1 MKLCD
6 FYETEYLEHDRTSC
20 SDENPVNAEAS
31 GDGCRRCN
39 AIFFE
44 RADAMADALRWYAE
58 MSRRMGDAA
67 IAGDSGRILTL
78 MKDVAA
84 DYGTRARTA
93 LGLRPN
99 AEVSGDGTASAGLP
113 G

>member
-6 FYETEYLEHDRTSC
+6 FYEAEYPKHDRTSC
-20 SDENPVNAEAS
+20 SDENPVNAEVS
-31 GDGCRRCN
+31 GAGCRRCN

-44 RADAMADALRWYAE
+44 RADAMADALRWYDA

-67 IAGDSGRILTL
+67 LNGDSGAILTL
-78 MKDVAA
+78 MKEMAV
-84 DYGTRARTA
+84 DYGARARAA

-99 AEVSGDGTASAGLP
+99 AQSKPPAESGSA
-113 G
+113 

>member
-1 MKLCD
+1 M
-6 FYETEYLEHDRTSC
+6 
-20 SDENPVNAEAS
+20 NAEVS

-44 RADAMADALRWYAE
+44 RADAMTDALKWYAA

-67 IAGDSGRILTL
+67 IDGDSGAILAL
-78 MKDVAA
+78 MKEMAV
-84 DYGTRARTA
+84 DYGARARTA

-99 AEVSGDGTASAGLP
+99 A
-113 G
+113 

>member
-6 FYETEYLEHDRTSC
+6 FYETEYPEHDRTSC

-67 IAGDSGRILTL
+67 IDGDSGRILTL

-99 AEVSGDGTASAGLP
+99 AGNQRAP
-113 G
+113 